1 MLVETLA
8 QLNSEGLAV
17 DLDVAGSG
25 PVSCRSFIPHLSYQY
40 SSLACLTYNYID
52 SVATL

>member
-25 PVSCRSFIPHLSYQY
+25 PVSCRFFIPHLSYHVQF
-40 SSLACLTYNYID
+40 SSLSYI
-52 SVATL
+52 